1 MKFSVP
7 DYIVLIVADLDRA
20 VQFYAEV
27 MGLPLGHR
35 SGAYAQFS
43 TGVTRLALYGRDA
56 MALTLGRPLKPP
68 ADDAPGFELGFKVA
82 DVDAAFAEMIER
94 GATAA
99 TPPTD
104 RPWGQRTA
112 YVRDPDGNLIE
123 FAQDCSGL

>member
-27 MGLPLGHR
+27 MGLPVGHR

-43 TGVTRLALYGRDA
+43 TGATRLALYQRDA
-56 MALTLGRPLKPP
+56 MAQTLGISVKPP
-68 ADDAPGFELGFKVA
+68 TEDAPGFELGFKVT
-82 DVDAAFAEMIER
+82 DVDATFTEMIKR
-94 GATAA
+94 GATAV

-112 YVRDPDGNLIE
+112 YVRDPDGHLIE
-123 FAQDCSGL
+123 FAQDRNRS